1 MKAPV
6 VVKVG
11 SSLVADRRGR
21 ARRRALR
28 AVAAELAALDSPVCI
43 VSSGAIALGLGRM
56 GTDRRPRALPMLQ
69 AASALGQAALQ
80 RAWEDALGASGLR
93 AGQVLLTAAEIADRR
108 AYVNVRNALGALFS
122 LGVVPV
128 VNENDATATDEI
140 SFGDN
145 DALAA
150 QVAVLVRAR
159 SLVLLTSVEGVLT
172 EPGGALI
179 VDGAAAGAAVFGP
192 RTAAGSGG
200 MESKVRAAE
209 LAAAAGIPTV
219 IGAADALG
227 PILRGEARGTRFAA
241 AGTGEPAFKL
251 WLRYGKH
258 IGGRVHVDAGARRAV
273 AAEGRSLLAVGVT
286 GWDGRFRAGDGV
298 ELVGPDGA
306 PFARG
311 IASVDATELAGRP
324 ANVEAVHRDRLV
336 LL

>member
-56 GTDRRPRALPMLQ
+56 GSERRPRSLPMLQ

-200 MESKVRAAE
+200 TASGTVVSVGGTEIVSSGGTASKTISATRPISSVRTPRLLIRATSLTPPE
-209 LAAAAGIPTV
+209 LMAVLRAINRQPKRT
-219 IGAADALG
+219 AL
-227 PILRGEARGTRFAA
+227 
-241 AGTGEPAFKL
+241 PAL
-251 WLRYGKH
+251 SSG
-258 IGGRVHVDAGARRAV
+258 
-273 AAEGRSLLAVGVT
+273 LL
-286 GWDGRFRAGDGV
+286 
-298 ELVGPDGA
+298 PS
-306 PFARG
+306 PM
-311 IASVDATELAGRP
+311 I
-324 ANVEAVHRDRLV
+324 
-336 LL
+336 